1 MYMSDP
7 ILSPDGKWIWT
18 GAEWIT
24 APPASTQPND
34 VSIQETVSMSKKE
47 KPIKSSIN
55 THKRKF
61 AYVSIVF
68 VILIA
73 VYLLMNS
80 SPEYESQDYWNSQG
94 IGYRFTG
101 DDVYVLVDPIEE
113 QECESLLDDSNWTLI
128 EENGNFCVFDSI
140 LFNTISEKV
149 DHHSIC
155 IVDQPSCD
163 SLRLYFRGDGLF
175 ISPSHENYCLSFVNW
190 QSSVNFS
197 NANWS
202 EAFYEKWI
210 EINPQRPAHCGPLQ
224 DEMNNGS
231 DIHLQGFDSQEQMS
245 AKVVLLS
252 TVISDM
258 EAGTESLF
266 SAFELA
272 AGSESVLSNDISFNI
287 TCDNNNFSEG
297 TFLGATIHSENGTGN
312 TAITLNPGTTYVVS
326 ISVVGCAPAANADN
340 AMVIS
345 VIGGGDTYE
354 SLQYGSSPAVGDVV
368 V

>member
-1 MYMSDP
+1 MSKLSKPSKSNPPSMYMSDP

-140 LFNTISEKV
+140 LTSDNSFPVLLHRFEPTQRRATTIYATSWWDFVK
-149 DHHSIC
+149 SSGS
-155 IVDQPSCD
+155 DQ
-163 SLRLYFRGDGLF
+163 LGDK
-175 ISPSHENYCLSFVNW
+175 NVVVYCLSHVAYF
-190 QSSVNFS
+190 
-197 NANWS
+197 
-202 EAFYEKWI
+202 
-210 EINPQRPAHCGPLQ
+210 
-224 DEMNNGS
+224 
-231 DIHLQGFDSQEQMS
+231 MS
-245 AKVVLLS
+245 PIA
-252 TVISDM
+252 
-258 EAGTESLF
+258 
-266 SAFELA
+266 
-272 AGSESVLSNDISFNI
+272 
-287 TCDNNNFSEG
+287 
-297 TFLGATIHSENGTGN
+297 
-312 TAITLNPGTTYVVS
+312 
-326 ISVVGCAPAANADN
+326 
-340 AMVIS
+340 
-345 VIGGGDTYE
+345 
-354 SLQYGSSPAVGDVV
+354 
-368 V
+368 